1 MERTHVMNEREMELA
16 RLLMTEYHAT
26 GDAQAKL
33 KKLLMETTAETVETA
48 TGKRRSA
55 AITAN
60 AR

>member
-1 MERTHVMNEREMELA
+1 MERIHGMNEREMELA
-16 RLLMTEYHAT
+16 RLLMTECHTT